1 MLTADYQDFANR
13 PFVSCRDNS
22 VICGV
27 KATPAG
33 ANLSRCDAHRHGRDS
48 CGETVTEMW

>member
-33 ANLSRCDAHRHGRDS
+33 ANLSRCDAIGTAGILVAKR
-48 CGETVTEMW
+48 